1 MTLWGLPRVYFGRMP
16 PPFQRAIVSVTNDLA
31 TDNRVHRTCTVLQ
44 ELGYDVLLVGRQLPG
59 SLPLER
65 PYRTR
70 RMRLLFNK
78 GPLFY
83 AEYNLRLFFLLL
95 AVPAGS
101 RQTMPPA
108 NSGPAV
114 PAGSR
119 QTTPPANAVPAG
131 SRQAIP
137 PANSGPCAGTV
148 FFSND
153 LDTLLPNF
161 LAARIRGKKLVYDTH
176 EFFTEVPELVQRPR
190 VRAVWLA
197 IERWVF
203 PKLRTVITVNQ
214 SIADAYKERY
224 AKDLHVVRN
233 IPMPRVLGPL
243 PSRAELDLPVDK
255 PILVLQGSGINMDR
269 GAEEAVL
276 AMRGLPQFLLLII
289 GGGDAWPVLQRLVN
303 EHALEDRVRLM
314 GKMPYARM
322 MDYTRNADLGLTL
335 DKDTNLNY
343 RFSLPNKLFDYLH
356 AGIPVLA
363 TDLPEVAA
371 IVRRFVCGVVVPKAE
386 PAVLQHAVTALF
398 ADAVRY
404 QELRSNATKAAS
416 ALDGAGEADKLRE
429 LMQGL
434 GQG

>member
-1 MTLWGLPRVYFGRMP
+1 MP

-95 AVPAGS
+95 LS
-101 RQTMPPA
+101 RATF
-108 NSGPAV
+108 
-114 PAGSR
+114 
-119 QTTPPANAVPAG
+119 
-131 SRQAIP
+131 
-137 PANSGPCAGTV
+137 

-153 LDTLLPNF
+153 LDTPLPNF
-161 LAARIRGKKLVYDTH
+161 LAARLRGKEMVYDTH
-176 EFFTEVPELVQRPR
+176 DFFTEVPELVQRPH

-197 IERWVF
+197 IERRIF
-203 PKLRTVITVNQ
+203 PKLKTVITVNQ
-214 SIADAYKERY
+214 SIADAYKQRY
-224 AKDLHVVRN
+224 GQDLHVVRN
-233 IPMPRVLGPL
+233 IPMPRELGPL
-243 PSRAELDLPVDK
+243 PSRAALDLPADK
-255 PILVLQGSGINMDR
+255 HILVLQGSGINVDR

-276 AMRGLPQFLLLII
+276 AMRELPDCLLLII
-289 GGGDAWPVLQRLVN
+289 GGGDAWPVLQQLVK
-303 EHALEDRVRLM
+303 EHALDGRVRLI
-314 GKMPYARM
+314 GKLPYARM

-363 TDLPEVAA
+363 TDLPEVTA
-371 IVRRFVCGVVVPKAE
+371 IVRGKDCGMVI
-386 PAVLQHAVTALF
+386 
-398 ADAVRY
+398 ADATPRAIA
-404 QELRSNATKAAS
+404 QAASGLFSNSGRWSTLRRNATFAART
-416 ALDGAGEADKLRE
+416 LDGAQEAAKLRSILE
-429 LMQGL
+429 SL
-434 GQG
+434 G

>member
-1 MTLWGLPRVYFGRMP
+1 MP

-44 ELGYDVLLVGRQLPG
+44 ELGYDVLLVGRKLPG

-65 PYRTR
+65 PYGTR

-101 RQTMPPA
+101 RRAM
-108 NSGPAV
+108 
-114 PAGSR
+114 
-119 QTTPPANAVPAG
+119 PPANAVPAG
-131 SRQAIP
+131 SRQTMP

-161 LAARIRGKKLVYDTH
+161 LAARIRGKRLVYDTH

-197 IERWVF
+197 IERWIF

-214 SIADAYKERY
+214 SIADAYKQRY
-224 AKDLHVVRN
+224 GKELHVVRN
-233 IPMPRVLGPL
+233 IPMPRELGLL
-243 PSRAELDLPVDK
+243 PSRAALDLPADK
-255 PILVLQGSGINMDR
+255 PILVLQGSGINVDR

-276 AMRGLPQFLLLII
+276 AMQSLPDCLLLII

-343 RFSLPNKLFDYLH
+343 RFSLPNKLFDYMH

-371 IVRRFVCGVVVPKAE
+371 IVRGYDCGVVLPKADPTAIAQAVRILMDDPE
-386 PAVLQHAVTALF
+386 RCAVL
-398 ADAVRY
+398 R
-404 QELRSNATKAAS
+404 RNATFAARK
-416 ALDGAGEADKLRE
+416 LDGAQEAAKLQSILE
-429 LMQGL
+429 DL
-434 GQG
+434 G

>member
-1 MTLWGLPRVYFGRMP
+1 MP

-95 AVPAGS
+95 LS
-101 RQTMPPA
+101 RATF
-108 NSGPAV
+108 
-114 PAGSR
+114 
-119 QTTPPANAVPAG
+119 
-131 SRQAIP
+131 
-137 PANSGPCAGTV
+137 

-161 LAARIRGKKLVYDTH
+161 LAARLRGKELVYDTH

-197 IERWVF
+197 IERRIF
-203 PKLRTVITVNQ
+203 PKLKTVITVNQ
-214 SIADAYKERY
+214 SIADAYKQRY
-224 AKDLHVVRN
+224 GQDLHVVRN
-233 IPMPRVLGPL
+233 IPMPRELGPL
-243 PSRAELDLPVDK
+243 PSRAALDLPADK
-255 PILVLQGSGINMDR
+255 HILVLQGSGINVDR

-276 AMRGLPQFLLLII
+276 AMRELPDCLLLII
-289 GGGDAWPVLQRLVN
+289 GGGDAWPVLQQLVK
-303 EHALEDRVRLM
+303 EHALDGRVRLI
-314 GKMPYARM
+314 GKLPYARM

-363 TDLPEVAA
+363 TDLPEVTA
-371 IVRRFVCGVVVPKAE
+371 IVRGKDCGMVI
-386 PAVLQHAVTALF
+386 
-398 ADAVRY
+398 ADATPRAIA
-404 QELRSNATKAAS
+404 QAASGLFSNSGRWSTLRRNATFAART
-416 ALDGAGEADKLRE
+416 LDGAQEAAKLRSILE
-429 LMQGL
+429 SL
-434 GQG
+434 G

>member
-1 MTLWGLPRVYFGRMP
+1 MP

-44 ELGYDVLLVGRQLPG
+44 ELGYDVLLVGRKLPG

-65 PYRTR
+65 PYGTR

-83 AEYNLRLFFLLL
+83 VEYNLRLFFLLL

-101 RQTMPPA
+101 PSP
-108 NSGPAV
+108 V

-119 QTTPPANAVPAG
+119 QTM
-131 SRQAIP
+131 P

-161 LAARIRGKKLVYDTH
+161 LAARIRGKRLVYDTH

-197 IERWVF
+197 IERWIF

-214 SIADAYKERY
+214 SIADAYKQRY
-224 AKDLHVVRN
+224 GKELHVVRN
-233 IPMPRVLGPL
+233 IPMPRELGLL
-243 PSRAELDLPVDK
+243 PSREALDLPADK
-255 PILVLQGSGINMDR
+255 PILVLQGSGINVDR

-276 AMRGLPQFLLLII
+276 AMQSLPDCLLLII

-343 RFSLPNKLFDYLH
+343 RFSLPNKLFDYMH

-371 IVRRFVCGVVVPKAE
+371 IVRGNDCGVVLPKADPTAIAQAVRILMDDPE
-386 PAVLQHAVTALF
+386 RCAVL
-398 ADAVRY
+398 R
-404 QELRSNATKAAS
+404 RNATFAARK
-416 ALDGAGEADKLRE
+416 LDGAQEAAKLQSILE
-429 LMQGL
+429 DL
-434 GQG
+434 G